1 MAEAESEAMILHEIS
16 EARAET
22 LLGEDWNAMLGHL
35 KSRHAELL
43 ARAVRDHLADCL
55 VTLPTL
61 LEREAIG
68 SLHFYLANL
77 SGLRRALFPAL
88 LQAYEAWLGSGD
100 TATLASVVKAAEAHW
115 LDAARHLS
123 ATYHRDPAQGDAQL
137 NALAG
142 GDLAGLRL

>member
-1 MAEAESEAMILHEIS
+1 V
-16 EARAET
+16 
-22 LLGEDWNAMLGHL
+22 
-35 KSRHAELL
+35 
-43 ARAVRDHLADCL
+43 RAVRDHLADCL

-88 LQAYEAWLGSGD
+88 PGAYESWLGHRDLGR
-100 TATLASVVKAAEAHW
+100 LADIASRGEAHW
-115 LDAARHLS
+115 VDAARRLI
-123 ATYHRDPAQGDAQL
+123 ATFHRDSAHGDAAL

-142 GDLAGLRL
+142 GDLAGLSL

>member
-1 MAEAESEAMILHEIS
+1 
-16 EARAET
+16 
-22 LLGEDWNAMLGHL
+22 MLGQL
-35 KSRHAELL
+35 TSRHAELL

-88 LQAYEAWLGSGD
+88 PQAYEAWLDSRD
-100 TATLASVVKAAEAHW
+100 TARLAQTVAAAESHW
-115 LDAARHLS
+115 LGAARRLTS
-123 ATYHRDPAQGDAQL
+123 TYHRDPAHGDAQL
-137 NALAG
+137 NTLAG
-142 GDLAGLRL
+142 GDLASLKL